1 MCERE
6 RTPKAVPRHAHGLL
20 LVVGKG
26 LRIKKISPTAIFAKL
41 AVSRLS
47 APPIPLCICSS
58 ALFCSCTSSL
68 ICTVIWR
75 RAERHAGRLRQLLTR
90 LCSSVHSS
98 VDPICQMLRFN
109 NTLIDTQHFGLAFH
123 PRWMAETRLL
133 SFAGNFQLWRLDV
146 AKWSREVWV
155 WACVH
160 RHGPVVRDALTFFIA
175 AIFACR
181 LPRASS
187 FCFSKTSA
195 AAPCAPELAPP
206 PAPPPPPR
214 FHRSLILSLESSPHK
229 TAPQSLQISSPMIGR
244 RLPLN
249 NSSFSPFS
257 PSALSP
263 DRQPPPGSWPR
274 PT

>member
-1 MCERE
+1 LACTGQECEVYSRARARVRERERERVCVRE

-109 NTLIDTQHFGLAFH
+109 NTLIDAQHFGLAFH

-133 SFAGNFQLWRLDV
+133 SFAGNSQLWRLDV
-146 AKWSREVWV
+146 AKWSREGTGRYGSGLVYTDTGLWLGTRS
-155 WACVH
+155 H
-160 RHGPVVRDALTFFIA
+160 
-175 AIFACR
+175 
-181 LPRASS
+181 SS
-187 FCFSKTSA
+187 S
-195 AAPCAPELAPP
+195 
-206 PAPPPPPR
+206 
-214 FHRSLILSLESSPHK
+214 
-229 TAPQSLQISSPMIGR
+229 PQSLLAGSPEPLRSASPRHLLLPPAHPNSPRPLPRHLLRASTGHSSSPWNPPHTK
-244 RLPLN
+244 LPLN
-249 NSSFSPFS
+249 RSRSP
-257 PSALSP
+257 L
-263 DRQPPPGSWPR
+263 Q
-274 PT
+274 